1 MSIFTR
7 SMKKV
12 NVSNFFKRIKKPLI
26 YTAGVLISIILVL
39 GVIAF
44 NKREK
49 LLDAAVTK
57 AINKAK
63 KDYNLDVKI
72 GSYHFSGLS
81 KVNFSQITVIPQ
93 DKDTLFTTQNL
104 EVGVSLIPL
113 IYGNIKISELNIKD
127 AVVSL
132 IKKDSVSNY
141 DFLFRKDGKDSL
153 KKDTKSDLSE
163 LANKLLNQALDKIPD
178 DMNIQNFLI
187 TFNQDTTNFSLL
199 TQEATIENGRVNS
212 TIKLNVNQAVWHVS
226 GTAKPSKQQLD
237 LSLYADNKQKVAF
250 PYLDKKYGLKLSFD
264 TVRSIMTGAEMAGD
278 RFEIDGSWSVA
289 NLVINQPRISTN
301 DVIVKNAT
309 IDAKILIGSNY
320 LALDSSSIVSL
331 GKAQVN
337 PFVKITL
344 GPHKIYELKVNA
356 FDQNAQDIFDAFPI
370 GLFESLEGI
379 KVKGNL
385 KYALDFY
392 MDTKKPNDVV
402 FNSSL
407 TSANDF
413 DIVAFGKT
421 DFKKINLPFIYTPY
435 EKGKPVRDIVVGPS
449 NPNYVAIE
457 NISLNIKNAVLTAED
472 PSFYNHKGFV
482 EESIRQSIV
491 TNFKTKSFKRGG
503 STLSMQLVKNI
514 YLNRNKTLARKFEE
528 ILIVWLIEN
537 QKLTTKS
544 RMFEVYLNIIEWGRN
559 VYGIGE
565 AARYYFGKPASD
577 LTIGESIYLASI
589 VPKPKSS
596 LYSWQ
601 PSGAL
606 KSYLSGYFNII
617 GRLMANRG
625 LTAPDSSNYGFYSVR
640 LRESLRK
647 QIAPSDYIPDSLME
661 DNENSFFDLFKL
673 NKLDTLYIKDN
684 VLKRVV
690 KNDGLKQDTLS
701 KKEERELRRQKRKN
715 DKPIE
720 N

>member
-1 MSIFTR
+1 
-7 SMKKV
+7 MKKI
-12 NVSNFFKRIKKPLI
+12 NITSFFKKIKKPLI
-26 YTAGVLISIILVL
+26 YIAGILITIILVL

-49 LLDAAVTK
+49 LLDAAVAKAITK
-57 AINKAK
+57 AKMQ
-63 KDYNLDVKI
+63 YNLNVKI
-72 GSYHFSGLS
+72 GSYNFSGLS
-81 KVNFSQITVIPQ
+81 KVNFNKISIVPEG
-93 DKDTLFTTQNL
+93 KDTLFTTQNL
-104 EVGVSLIPL
+104 EVGVSIIPL
-113 IYGNIKISELNIKD
+113 IYGSIKISELNIKN
-127 AVVSL
+127 ALVSL

-141 DFLFRKDGKDSL
+141 DFLFKKDGKDTL
-153 KKDTKSDLSE
+153 KKDNKTDLSE
-163 LANKLLNQALDKIPD
+163 LANKLLNQTLDKIPD
-178 DMNIQNFLI
+178 EMNIQNFLI

-199 TQEATIENGRVNS
+199 TQEATIEDGKVNS

-226 GTAKPSKQQLD
+226 GTANPSKQQLD
-237 LSLYADNKQKVAF
+237 LSLYADDKQKVAF

-289 NLVINQPRISTN
+289 NLVINQPRISTS

-309 IDAKILIGSNY
+309 IDAKVLIGANY

-344 GPHKIYELKVNA
+344 GEHKIYELKVNA
-356 FDQNAQDIFDAFPI
+356 FDQNAQDIFNAFPM

-379 KVKGNL
+379 KVNGNL
-385 KYALDFY
+385 RYELDFY
-392 MDTKKPNDVV
+392 LDTKKPDDVV

-407 TSANDF
+407 SGSNNF

-421 DFKKINLPFIYTPY
+421 DFKKINQPFIYTPY
-435 EKGKPVRDIVVGPS
+435 EKGEPVRDILVGSS
-449 NPNYVAIE
+449 NPNYVTIE
-457 NISLNIKNAVLTAED
+457 NISSNIKNAVLTAED

-503 STLSMQLVKNI
+503 STISMQLVKNI

-537 QKLTTKS
+537 QKLTAKS

-565 AARYYFGKPASD
+565 AARYYFGKSAAD
-577 LTIGESIYLASI
+577 LSLGESIYLASI

-606 KSYLSGYFNII
+606 KSYLSGYFNMI
-617 GRLMANRG
+617 GRIMANRG
-625 LTAPDSSNYGFYSVR
+625 LTASDSSNYGFYGVR
-640 LRESLRK
+640 LKESLRK
-647 QIAPSDYIPDSLME
+647 QIAPSDYVPDSLIE
-661 DNENSFFDLFKL
+661 DNESSFFEFFKL
-673 NKLDTLYIKDN
+673 NKPDTLYIKDN
-684 VLKRVV
+684 SLKRVV
-690 KNDGLKQDTLS
+690 KNEASKQDTLS

-715 DKPIE
+715 ERSIE